1 MNEQLQVREGIGE
14 EEEAKLL
21 DLLKSYNVATF
32 GESDRRELAVPL
44 YDDGGQLIG
53 GLTGY
58 TGRGWLYIAMLFVP
72 EHLRERGLAAR
83 MLELAEA
90 EARSRGCIGAYI
102 DTMNP
107 AARKLYIKC
116 GYSPIG
122 TLEGLAGG
130 HAITWLQKPLSPSP

>member
-1 MNEQLQVREGIGE
+1 MNEQLQVTEGIGE
-14 EEEAKLL
+14 KDEAKLL

-32 GESDRRELAVPL
+32 GESDRRKLAVPL

-72 EHLRERGLAAR
+72 EHLRGRGLAAR

-122 TLEGLAGG
+122 TLEGLTGG
-130 HAITWLQKPLSPSP
+130 HAITWLKKPLSPSP